1 MAPTKAHWLRKPF
14 FLAPNVNSIFDL
26 HMNHRTSLFGAAFG
40 AALLIACTLVS
51 GCASDAPAFAAA
63 GPFGGGTISQD
74 VIDSQPR
81 PPRQAVYRFDDHR
94 YIESDPT
101 GGYVGGCQG
110 ELYYVDEKL
119 GIRTEFGG
127 NKVKNPRGLFHVE
140 SPYVVVRDSF
150 GLYVSFDQGGAFVF
164 KPIDGQDDVLVMG
177 GDIYVGGG
185 GEGHRLRGAFSDNYV
200 YWYTADPTEKTIE
213 TRHEPSAQPD
223 RQVTARI
230 LALVRAEKPKFSNEL
245 DYFVC
250 KDLPWRPSVKK
261 EREMFKQQQK
271 GKP

>member
-1 MAPTKAHWLRKPF
+1 MAEAAIRPRAERQF
-14 FLAPNVNSIFDL
+14 IFDL
-26 HMNHRTSLFGAAFG
+26 HMNHRISSLGTAPS
-40 AALLIACTLVS
+40 AALLIACTLVG

-127 NKVKNPRGLFHVE
+127 NKVTNASGLFHVE
-140 SPYVVVRDSF
+140 SPYVVVRDSHA
-150 GLYVSFDQGGAFVF
+150 LYMSFDQGRTFVLE
-164 KPIDGQDDVLVMG
+164 PVNGQRDVLVVG
-177 GDIYVGGG
+177 SDIYVGGG
-185 GEGHRLRGAFSDNYV
+185 GDDHRLRGAFSLNYV
-200 YWYTADPTEKTIE
+200 HWYAANSAERKIE
-213 TRHEPSAQPD
+213 PRYHASAESAPKED
-223 RQVTARI
+223 AAVLNRAR
-230 LALVRAEKPKFSNEL
+230 AYKNKFSDDS

-261 EREMFKQQQK
+261 EREMLKQQRK
-271 GKP
+271 DKP